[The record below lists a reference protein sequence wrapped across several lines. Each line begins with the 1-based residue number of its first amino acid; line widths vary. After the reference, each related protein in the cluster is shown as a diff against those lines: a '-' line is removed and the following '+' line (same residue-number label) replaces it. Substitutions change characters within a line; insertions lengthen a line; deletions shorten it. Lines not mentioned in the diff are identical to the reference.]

1 MKKRLPFRLF
11 FLVALLSGTLLGV
24 FVPRV
29 AAVPQWSYGG
39 YRWAYSNRGS
49 SAQIPYWNPSVPT
62 GFSTEWVMS
71 ALLSSPWPY
80 IQSGWMKWSTDSGP
94 RHFVEYYCPTKVCRY
109 FYGSVPPGTTH
120 EYKVA
125 IFYDVEWCGFIDG
138 ACKAAITFDALGM
151 HYADATYYTGETSDT
166 DADMGGTPSNHLHMY
181 NLSYQDPSTMWW
193 IQVNTNS
200 LVDITTPGTPYRA
213 SKGYSYPYTWV
224 ENWTQR

>member
-1 MKKRLPFRLF
+1 MKE
-11 FLVALLSGTLLGV
+11 SGDVT
-24 FVPRV
+24 
-29 AAVPQWSYGG
+29 
-39 YRWAYSNRGS
+39 
-49 SAQIPYWNPSVPT
+49 
-62 GFSTEWVMS
+62 
-71 ALLSSPWPY
+71 
-80 IQSGWMKWSTDSGP
+80 
-94 RHFVEYYCPTKVCRY
+94 RHFVEFKCPTVCRY

-125 IFYDVEWCGFIDG
+125 IFWDMYWCGFIDG
-138 ACKAAITFDALGM
+138 ICKAAITFDALGM
-151 HYADATYYTGETSDT
+151 HDAEMTYYSGETSDT

-213 SKGYSYPYTWV
+213 SKGYSYPYTWA